1 MSNLV
6 KQSLSLALSKNI
18 PVYITKDE
26 VDRMLVVLEEEIK
39 TIKQKGQKERLKS
52 TRRKYIFIKA
62 LFQTGVRVSEL
73 LSLTPSMV
81 NREERTIRIIN
92 LKRHKTRKRGRPTT
106 GDSPYV
112 EKIIPIND
120 SLRADISDY
129 CLDYGINPDKKLFPF
144 SRRYALKF
152 IKEIGEKANVPA
164 YKCHPHAFRH
174 GFAVYCLLN
183 GVPITVLQEWLG
195 HSDIFNTTIYTKIT
209 QIENRTFFENIE
221 WEKH

>member
-6 KQSLSLALSKNI
+6 KQSLSLALSHPHI

-26 VDRMLVVLEEEIK
+26 VDKMLGWLEEDIRR
-39 TIKQKGQKERLKS
+39 IQQANQKERLKS
-52 TRRKYIFIKA
+52 ARRQYIFIKA
-62 LFQTGVRVSEL
+62 LFQTGARVSEL
-73 LSLTPSMV
+73 LSLEPSMV
-81 NREERTIRIIN
+81 HREERTIRIVN
-92 LKRHKTRKRGRPTT
+92 LKRHKIRKRGRPLKNDT
-106 GDSPYV
+106 PYQ

-129 CLDYGINPDKKLFPF
+129 CLDYGIKPDSKLFPF

-152 IKEIGEKANVPA
+152 IKEIGEKVGIFS

-195 HSDIFNTTIYTKIT
+195 HSSILNTTIYTKIT
-209 QIENRTFFENIE
+209 QIENRSFYENIV
-221 WEKH
+221 W

>member
-1 MSNLV
+1 MANLV
-6 KQSLSLALSKNI
+6 KQSLSIALSHPNI

-26 VDRMLVVLEEEIK
+26 VDRMLGVLEDEIK
-39 TIKQKGQKERLKS
+39 QIQQTKQKERLKS
-52 TRRKYIFIKA
+52 ARRKYIFIKA
-62 LFQTGVRVSEL
+62 LFQTGARVSEL

-81 NREERTIRIIN
+81 NREARTVRIVN
-92 LKRHKTRKRGRPTT
+92 LKRHKTRKRGRPLKE
-106 GDSPYV
+106 DSPYQ

-129 CLDYGINPDKKLFPF
+129 CLDYGIKPESRLFPF

-152 IKEIGEKANVPA
+152 IKEIGEKASILSS
-164 YKCHPHAFRH
+164 KCHPHAFRH

-195 HSDIFNTTIYTKIT
+195 HSSILNTTIYTKIT
-209 QIENRTFFENIE
+209 QIENRTFYENIA
-221 WEKH
+221 W

>member
-6 KQSLSLALSKNI
+6 KRPLSIALSNKNLPI
-18 PVYITKDE
+18 YITKEE
-26 VDRMLVVLEEEIK
+26 VDRMLAVLEGEIK
-39 TIKQKGQKERLKS
+39 KIKEKGQKERLKS
-52 TRRKYIFIKA
+52 TRRKYIFIKS
-62 LFQTGVRVSEL
+62 LFQTGARVSEL

-92 LKRHKTRKRGRPTT
+92 LKRHKKRKRGRPTREDT
-106 GDSPYV
+106 PYQ

-129 CLDYGINPDKKLFPF
+129 CLDYGIKPDSKLFPF

-152 IKEIGEKANVPA
+152 IKEIGEKADIPS

-195 HSDIFNTTIYTKIT
+195 HSSIFNTTIYTKIT
-209 QIENRTFFENIE
+209 QLDNRTFFENIV
-221 WEKH
+221 W